1 MGVFQNNLLAG
12 AAAAASAGG
21 AGFYSHQIE
30 QSVRLPRS
38 TTDNLGANGGG
49 LYRNSSGFPTP
60 TDSKKFTFSTWVK
73 KSGANLNIRQC
84 LISNIVSS
92 QGRAIYLDYNNSSYY
107 DKVYSEEF
115 GTGTYSYDAVL
126 RDVSGWYHLVFIWD
140 TTQSS
145 AVDRQKFYING
156 TQQDVG
162 STRSNWSLNDT
173 VHYNTAPSH
182 NYGYGIGY
190 YSYLHTE
197 GYSYGL
203 YGYLAETIGIDGQ
216 DVSISDLGETKNGVW
231 IPKDPSGLT
240 FGNNGYHLKYENASD
255 LGNDSSGNNN
265 DFLTTNLGA
274 DHQVLDSP
282 TFGS

>member
-1 MGVFQNNLLAG
+1 MGILQNENAIPSAAG
-12 AAAAASAGG
+12 AAA
-21 AGFYSHQIE
+21 FYDHQIE

-38 TTDNLGANGGG
+38 TTDNTGANGGG

-73 KSGANLNIRQC
+73 KSGADLNLRQT
-84 LISNIVSS
+84 LISNMVSGS
-92 QGRAIYLDYNNSSYY
+92 EARISLDYNSSSYY
-107 DKVYSEEF
+107 DKVYSEQF

-173 VHYNTAPSH
+173 VHYNTAPS
-182 NYGYGIGY
+182 NTNGYSIGY
-190 YSYLHTE
+190 HGFLHTE

-216 DVSISDLGETKNGVW
+216 DVSISDLGETKNSVW
-231 IPKDPSGLT
+231 IPKEYTGS
-240 FGNNGYHLKYENASD
+240 FGNNGFRLTYSNASS
-255 LGNDSSGNNN
+255 LGADSSGNGN
-265 DFLTTNLGA
+265 DFSTTNLGA